1 MFIKILKIN
10 FAIIFLVSTCFATIV
25 KDTNIMGNKR
35 LSKESIILF
44 GKVEIGKD
52 YNSNDLN
59 TILKSLYETNFFE
72 KINLKVVDGVL
83 NIDVIENPII
93 DSLTINGIKSSKL
106 NEALIESMQL
116 KSRKS
121 YNKTIFLEDLN
132 LLKNMIKSSGYYF
145 ADIQTSVIRNEK
157 LNSIKLV
164 YDIDLGDKAKINE
177 IIFLGDKKIKDRKL
191 KNVIV
196 SEEHKFWKLISNKTF
211 LEAKRIDLDTRLLT
225 NYYKN
230 KGYYNAK
237 IENSFVE
244 YKSNGSFKLI
254 FNINS
259 GNKFTFNNLNLVI
272 PSDYNQKYFKDINKS
287 LKKLNNKT
295 YSLNKVNKL
304 LKEVDKIALSK
315 QYEFIDANL
324 TEKIVGDNK
333 LDFTITLKDTEKFYV
348 ETINILGNQ
357 YTLEEVIRNAFIV
370 DEGDPYNEILF
381 NKSINNLRGKNIFGF
396 VKSNVKDG
404 SRPNLKIIDI
414 EVAEKPTGEISL
426 GAGIGTSG
434 GTIGGGIREN
444 NFLGKGISLDTN
456 LTVSKN
462 TVKGG
467 FTYAKPNFNN
477 SENTLFTSLSSTTED
492 RLSDFGYKSSNL
504 GFSVGTKFEQ
514 YEDLFFRPEI
524 EAGLE
529 KIETSNT
536 ASKALKKQDGD
547 YVDIYF
553 NYSLDYDL
561 RDQKYRAS
569 EGTRAVFYQT
579 LPIASENYEIA
590 NSIEYTVYQ
599 KLVSDMVGKVSVFSK
614 AINTL
619 SNKDVR
625 LSKRLYL
632 PANKLRGFEAG
643 KVGPVDSGDFIGGN
657 YISSI
662 NISST
667 VPQAL
672 PSFQNTDI
680 LLFFDAANV
689 WGVDYNTKVDKG
701 SKIRSAAGIGLDVVT
716 PIGPLNFSLSRAITK
731 KASDKTE
738 SFRFNL
744 GTTF

>member
-25 KDTNIMGNKR
+25 KDTNIIGNKR

-44 GKVEIGKD
+44 GKVEIGKN

-59 TILKSLYETNFFE
+59 KILKRLYETNFFE
-72 KINLKVVDGVL
+72 KINLNLIDGVL

-106 NEALIESMQL
+106 NEALIESLQL

-164 YDIDLGDKAKINE
+164 YDVDLGDKAKINE

-196 SEEHKFWKLISNKTF
+196 SEEQKFWKFISNKTF
-211 LEAKRIDLDTRLLT
+211 LEKKRIDLDTRLLT

-272 PSDYNQKYFKDINKS
+272 PSDYDQKYFKDINKS

-414 EVAEKPTGEISL
+414 EVAEKPKGEISL
-426 GAGIGTSG
+426 CAGIGTS
-434 GTIGGGIREN
+434 
-444 NFLGKGISLDTN
+444 
-456 LTVSKN
+456 
-462 TVKGG
+462 
-467 FTYAKPNFNN
+467 
-477 SENTLFTSLSSTTED
+477 
-492 RLSDFGYKSSNL
+492 
-504 GFSVGTKFEQ
+504 
-514 YEDLFFRPEI
+514 
-524 EAGLE
+524 
-529 KIETSNT
+529 
-536 ASKALKKQDGD
+536 
-547 YVDIYF
+547 
-553 NYSLDYDL
+553 
-561 RDQKYRAS
+561 
-569 EGTRAVFYQT
+569 
-579 LPIASENYEIA
+579 
-590 NSIEYTVYQ
+590 
-599 KLVSDMVGKVSVFSK
+599 
-614 AINTL
+614 
-619 SNKDVR
+619 
-625 LSKRLYL
+625 
-632 PANKLRGFEAG
+632 
-643 KVGPVDSGDFIGGN
+643 
-657 YISSI
+657 
-662 NISST
+662 
-667 VPQAL
+667 
-672 PSFQNTDI
+672 
-680 LLFFDAANV
+680 
-689 WGVDYNTKVDKG
+689 
-701 SKIRSAAGIGLDVVT
+701 
-716 PIGPLNFSLSRAITK
+716 
-731 KASDKTE
+731 
-738 SFRFNL
+738 
-744 GTTF
+744 

>member
-25 KDTNIMGNKR
+25 KDTNIIGNKR

-44 GKVEIGKD
+44 GKVEIGKN

-59 TILKSLYETNFFE
+59 KILKRLYETNFFE
-72 KINLKVVDGVL
+72 KINLNLIDGVL

-106 NEALIESMQL
+106 NEALIESLQL

-272 PSDYNQKYFKDINKS
+272 PSDYDQKYFKDINKS

-477 SENTLFTSLSSTTED
+477 SENTLFTSLTSTTQD
-492 RLSDFGYKSSNL
+492 RLSDFGYKSSNF
-504 GFSVGTKFEQ
+504 GFSLGTKFEQ
-514 YEDLFFRPEI
+514 YEDLFFRPEL

-529 KIETSNT
+529 KIETSST

-599 KLVSDMVGKVSVFSK
+599 KLVSDMVGKVSVFNK

-643 KVGPVDSGDFIGGN
+643 KVGPVDSGDFVGGN

-716 PIGPLNFSLSRAITK
+716 PIGPLNFSLSKAITK

>member
-230 KGYYNAK
+230 KGYYDAK

>member
-1 MFIKILKIN
+1 
-10 FAIIFLVSTCFATIV
+10 
-25 KDTNIMGNKR
+25 MGNKR

-59 TILKSLYETNFFE
+59 TILKRLYETNFFE

-287 LKKLNNKT
+287 LKKLNNQT